1 MEPERKEHSHA
12 RHHDQRQIDEDP
24 AQIAR
29 VHAKPRTGIWPQQVV
44 GAPGV
49 AFSVAMAPS
58 RGSFDRQSTKT
69 TLSRPSRVRRTGGWT
84 SGDLL
89 RD

>member
-1 MEPERKEHSHA
+1 MPTTMISA
-12 RHHDQRQIDEDP
+12 RSMKTP

-29 VHAKPRTGIWPQQVV
+29 VHAKPRSGVWPQQVD
-44 GAPGV
+44 GAPGI
-49 AFSVAMAPS
+49 AFSVAMDAS
-58 RGSFDRQSTKT
+58 RGSFDRQMTKAT
-69 TLSRPSRVRRTGGWT
+69 PSRSSRIRRTGGWS